1 VTAMLKHIVMWRV
14 AGKDTTSHAHNVV
27 KVKRAFETL
36 RGRIPGLVHLEIGVD
51 SSRTAHASDVL
62 LYAEFESQA
71 ALDGYATHA
80 EHLRVKRELGE
91 LRIERRHVDYVSD

>member
-1 VTAMLKHIVMWRV
+1 MLKHIVMWRV
-14 AGKDTTSHAHNVV
+14 AGEDTTAHAHNIA
-27 KVKRAFETL
+27 KVKCAFETL

-51 SSRTAHASDVL
+51 SSRVAHASDVV
-62 LYAEFESQA
+62 LYTEFESQA